1 VNKKHGREHRE
12 KSQEVRM
19 GKTLTAGVLIG
30 FFVTLAPAQTS
41 FAAEFYR
48 GKRMQMIVSSPPGGG
63 YDLYSRILARHITR
77 HIPGN
82 PSMIVQNMP
91 GGGHLIATRY
101 LYGLAKRDGLTIASL
116 SRSIPNQEIFM
127 GQGEAKYRS
136 AEFSWLGSV
145 TAEVQVCAVRHDTP
159 VKTLDDL
166 KAVPKPVA
174 MGGQGRGIEPSDYAR
189 LLREVFKAN
198 VRVIDGYTGTG
209 PRRVALDQGELEG
222 VCGWSWT
229 SVKGTSQ
236 EWLDKGFIRLIAQIG
251 MRPHPE
257 LTERKVPFLLDL
269 APDESSRRLMEVL
282 FSRLAIG
289 RPFLAPPGLPKERLQ
304 LLRAAFDKTMKDP
317 AFLTETG
324 KLGLEVDPMGGEEVE
339 KLLKRVFNYP
349 PEILKRATQVAME
362 SP

>member
-1 VNKKHGREHRE
+1 MGRI
-12 KSQEVRM
+12 S
-19 GKTLTAGVLIG
+19 TLGLLIG
-30 FFVTLAPAQTS
+30 FCITLLPAK
-41 FAAEFYR
+41 ALHADEFYR

-63 YDLYSRILARHITR
+63 YDLYSRILARHITK

-82 PSMIVQNMP
+82 PGMIVQNMP

-101 LYGLAKRDGLTIASL
+101 LFGMAKRDGLTIASL

-127 GQGEAKYRS
+127 GAKEAKYRS
-136 AEFSWLGSV
+136 TEFNWLGSV
-145 TAEVQVCAVRHDTP
+145 TDEVQVCAIRHDVP
-159 VKTLDDL
+159 VKTLEDL
-166 KAVPKPVA
+166 KTVSKPVA
-174 MGGQGRGIEPSDYAR
+174 LGGQGRGIEPSDYGR

-236 EWLDKGFIRLIAQIG
+236 EWLDKGFIRIIAQLG
-251 MRPHPE
+251 MKPHPE
-257 LTERKVPFLLDL
+257 LTERKVPFLLDR
-269 APDESSRRLMEVL
+269 APDENSRRLMEVL

-289 RPFLAPPGLPKERLQ
+289 RPFLAPPGLPKDRLR

-324 KLGLEVDPMGGEEVE
+324 KLGLEVDPIGGEEVE
-339 KLLKRVFNYP
+339 KLIKKIFDYP
-349 PEILKRATQVAME
+349 ADILKRATEIVME